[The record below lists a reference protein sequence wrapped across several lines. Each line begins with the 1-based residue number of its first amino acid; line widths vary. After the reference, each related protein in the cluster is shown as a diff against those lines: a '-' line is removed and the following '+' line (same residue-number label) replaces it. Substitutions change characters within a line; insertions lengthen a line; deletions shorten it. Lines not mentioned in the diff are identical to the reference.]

1 MLAFITTLRHPRN
14 SADYARVETLLRD
27 TLRSV
32 TRQACDDYVV
42 IVVGNRRPSFPLPPR
57 THFVEVDF
65 PAPSPRGGPQT
76 GMPPIIWDKG
86 TKATVGLIAARD
98 HGPDYVMFVD
108 ADDFVHRDLAG
119 FCRDHPGRD
128 GWVVKRGWMYSQ
140 TRNAYAPKWK
150 LFRICGSTYIV
161 PLQAYA
167 IPGHLTVR
175 ATQQEIVDAVGDL
188 FENVLGEHRYALEW
202 WRDRGVNLRPLPF
215 RGTVYQV
222 DTGENHS
229 GNVLLGPGMPY
240 HRRLARD
247 FGIRSTKGPASTLWT
262 SIGPAALRP
271 DMRLPA
277 RPAFLRS
284 KTSYLAEYRPP
295 NRDCESA

>member
-1 MLAFITTLRHPRN
+1 MLAFITTLRHPHN

-27 TLRSV
+27 TLGSL
-32 TRQACDDYVV
+32 TRQVCDEYVV
-42 IVVGNRRPSFPLPPR
+42 IVVGNRRPTFPLPAR

-65 PAPSPRGGPQT
+65 PPPSPRAGPQT
-76 GMPPIIWDKG
+76 GMPSVIWDKG
-86 TKATVGLIAARD
+86 TKATIGLIAAREF
-98 HGPDYVMFVD
+98 GPDYVMFVD

-119 FCRDHPGRD
+119 FCRDHPGQH
-128 GWVVKRGWMYSQ
+128 GWVVRRGWMYSR

-161 PLQAYA
+161 PPAAYA
-167 IPGHLTVR
+167 IPEVLTVH
-175 ATQQEIVDAVGDL
+175 AAQQQIVDAVGEL

-202 WRDRGVNLRPLPF
+202 WRERGVDLRPLPF

-240 HRRLARD
+240 HPRLARD
-247 FGIRSTKGPASTLWT
+247 FGIQPTKGRASTLWT

-284 KTSYLAEYRPP
+284 KAGYLTDYRPP
-295 NRDCESA
+295 DPDRESA